1 MIYNFCHRTASL
13 LWIAL
18 ALVVTL
24 ASPGALGQVVPEARH
39 APPISVFGTFTAAK
53 PNFRYYGDLATYGIS
68 AGSVIQTRHIH
79 GTLGVEVR
87 GSLLRS
93 GGLEH
98 EESILGGPR
107 FAMYHRRVSPYVAV
121 LGGVTNAWWW
131 NNPPPNHLAPKPK
144 LDEGI
149 GPQWTVLGGVDVY
162 LRRHIYLRAGELS
175 VSNAYVQNRTLTS
188 LSGSV
193 GVVFHLR

>member
-18 ALVVTL
+18 ALVLTL
-24 ASPGALGQVVPEARH
+24 ATPGALGQVVPALRR
-39 APPISVFGTFTAAK
+39 PPAISAFGTFTAAK
-53 PNFRYYGDLATYGIS
+53 PNFRYYGDLAIYGIS
-68 AGSVIQTRHIH
+68 AGGFIQTRHLH

-98 EESILGGPR
+98 EESLLAGPR
-107 FAMYHRRVSPYVAV
+107 VAMHFGRISPYVAV
-121 LGGVTNAWWW
+121 LGGATNAWWW
-131 NNPPPNHLAPKPK
+131 NNPPSRGQPMPK
-144 LDEGI
+144 LDEGL
-149 GPQWTVLGGVDVY
+149 GPQWTALGGVDVY
-162 LRRHIYLRAGELS
+162 LRHHISLRAGELS
-175 VSNAYVQNRTLTS
+175 GSKTYVKNRTLTP